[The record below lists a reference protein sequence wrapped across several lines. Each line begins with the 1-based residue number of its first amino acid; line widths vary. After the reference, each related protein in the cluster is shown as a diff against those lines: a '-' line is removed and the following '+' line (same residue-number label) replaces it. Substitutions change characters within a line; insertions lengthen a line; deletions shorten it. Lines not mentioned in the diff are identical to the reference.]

1 MSAESNEPRN
11 PNARHTRSDR
21 EYRDRLSIVQRA
33 MEEFGWSP
41 RVKYKLAA
49 QFGVSV
55 RTVYEMRRK
64 VLDEMVDDYQDVD
77 FFARRAEFL
86 NRLSMHQ
93 RSAANKSAFGPLSS
107 MLGIEAK
114 VVGLDKPADA
124 QERTE
129 PTLLCEVCDVDVF
142 LEPCSHVLQAALEEA
157 RDRESQVVKH

>member
-1 MSAESNEPRN
+1 MSARV
-11 PNARHTRSDR
+11 TRSDR
-21 EYRDRLSIVQRA
+21 EYRERLGIVQRA
-33 MEEFGWSP
+33 MEEYGWSP
-41 RVKYKLAA
+41 RVKSKLAA

-64 VLDEMVDDYQDVD
+64 VLDEMVDDHRDVD

-93 RSAANKSAFGPLSS
+93 RNAAQSNAFGPLSS

-114 VVGLDKPADA
+114 VAGLDKPNEHGAEAD
-124 QERTE
+124 T
-129 PTLLCEVCDVDVF
+129 PTLVCDVCERDVF

-157 RDRESQVVKH
+157 REREAATVTH